1 MVYSID
7 EIFAVQSW
15 IEVGGSLSLYIQG
28 GRFEIMYS
36 SAQRV
41 GLSCLVSPVEGLENV
56 FDVLV
61 EIAISAIESVVF
73 KSGTG
78 D

>member
-15 IEVGGSLSLYIQG
+15 IEIGGSLSLYIQG
-28 GRFEIMYS
+28 GMIYS
-36 SAQRV
+36 SAQRL

-73 KSGTG
+73 KSGT
-78 D
+78 DY